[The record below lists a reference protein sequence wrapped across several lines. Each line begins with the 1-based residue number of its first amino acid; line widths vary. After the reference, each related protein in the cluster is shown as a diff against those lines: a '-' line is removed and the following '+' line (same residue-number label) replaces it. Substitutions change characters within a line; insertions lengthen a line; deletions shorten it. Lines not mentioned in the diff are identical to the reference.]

1 MEQSLVSLH
10 SPTAI
15 HTTSKITSVPTND
28 LTIDQQTTDDGTS
41 SVVTGASS
49 DDVMDLLR
57 AIEMSRLQAVRE
69 NEQNIYR
76 PNNNHP
82 NSTLN
87 TNGKMNHFDDLQ
99 QAMELSL
106 TTKNE
111 QQLPN
116 EATSWFS
123 IIFELLFVLNLL
135 LFSMYC
141 ISSR

>member
-1 MEQSLVSLH
+1 
-10 SPTAI
+10 
-15 HTTSKITSVPTND
+15 
-28 LTIDQQTTDDGTS
+28 
-41 SVVTGASS
+41 
-49 DDVMDLLR
+49 
-57 AIEMSRLQAVRE
+57 MSRLQAVRE

-76 PNNNHP
+76 PNNNHHHP

-111 QQLPN
+111 QQSEN

-123 IIFELLFVLNLL
+123 IIFELLFVLNLP
-135 LFSMYC
+135 LFSMHC